1 MEMRV
6 TEDIAIGQDLTPRL
20 PPIAFALHDS
30 ALNSHCSACFCPLP
44 PQPFPPSNTLDVP
57 TILYCSPHCSSLDSS
72 LHLSS
77 GEQHLLSH
85 LRQSPPSTWD
95 DSSDLRLSLRLL
107 HIFQNKFSRIL
118 SGSLNRDHKLFVEG
132 NNENPFP
139 ENEKSEGPNDYYY
152 GNEDQNCGD
161 KEGFIQNDVVF
172 ERIAGLMTNRERLTF
187 HNHEKWKDPYE
198 NSEHVEGYEEV
209 QSEFERI
216 QEGAKAMEVARR
228 MCLGDSASLDS
239 QEEEMVLC
247 LVLTNAVEVH
257 DKNGCSLGIAV
268 YDNKFS
274 WINHSCSPNAC
285 YRFSLGLEHNEE
297 PLLKIFPA
305 ATKNVFANANGNDV
319 IVEGDTKAPLSGRY
333 GYDYGPRVIVRSIKA
348 VNKGEEVT
356 IAYADLLQPKE
367 MRQSELWL
375 KYKFKCRCQRCSA
388 VPVTYVDSCL
398 QAVRTVNRDI
408 YTGEEFKNLIKAF
421 DDTITDYLSFSEP
434 KSCFEKLERLLS
446 NGEFDDQIKMKAT
459 KSDQKLKLHP
469 FHHVLLNAYTTLAS
483 AYKVYTSELL
493 ALDSDSNNLQAFSMC
508 KLSAAYSLLLA
519 GVSNHLFTF
528 ETSLMASVANF
539 WINAGESLRSLIK
552 SFNLE
557 SSSILSHK
565 CRDCS
570 IVGIYGHGHC
580 QNVQLEEINKQQL
593 NCIANI
599 TSKVWIPLA
608 YGSSYL
614 GSIQNPIDFSWLQSA
629 GPFIG
634 FSRVEECSEQVRIDL
649 VWLSSHCLRY
659 GALLSSI
666 CYGFPLSDDM

>member
-6 TEDIAIGQDLTPRL
+6 TEDMSIGQDLTPPL
-20 PPIAFALHDS
+20 PPLAFALHDS
-30 ALNSHCSACFCPLP
+30 ALNSHCSACFYPLP
-44 PQPFPPSNTLDVP
+44 PQPFTPSNSLNPHHAP

-77 GEQHLLSH
+77 GEQH

-107 HIFQNKFSRIL
+107 HIFQDKFSRIL
-118 SGSLNRDHKLFVEG
+118 SGSVNRDHRLFVGG

-139 ENEKSEGPNDYYY
+139 ENDKSEGPNDYYH
-152 GNEDQNCGD
+152 GNENQNSGD
-161 KEGFIQNDVVF
+161 KEGFSQNDVVF
-172 ERIAGLMTNRERLTF
+172 ERIAGLMTNREKLTF
-187 HNHEKWKDPYE
+187 HNHEKWKDPNE

-228 MCLGDSASLDS
+228 MCLGDTVSLDS

-268 YDNKFS
+268 YDNTFS

-285 YRFSLGLEHNEE
+285 YRFSLGLEQNEE

-305 ATKNVFANANGNDV
+305 AIKNVFGNANGNDV

-333 GYDYGPRVIVRSIKA
+333 GYGYGPRVIVRSIKA

-356 IAYADLLQPKE
+356 IAYTDLLQPK
-367 MRQSELWL
+367 
-375 KYKFKCRCQRCSA
+375 A
-388 VPVTYVDSCL
+388 VC
-398 QAVRTVNRDI
+398 TVNRDS
-408 YTGEEFKNLIKAF
+408 YTGEEIKNLIKAF
-421 DDTITDYLSFSEP
+421 DDTITDYLSFSKL
-434 KSCFEKLERLLS
+434 KSCFEKLESLLS
-446 NGEFDDQIKMKAT
+446 NGEFDDQIKMKN
-459 KSDQKLKLHP
+459 QKLKLHP
-469 FHHVLLNAYTTLAS
+469 FHHVSLNAYTTLAS
-483 AYKVYTSELL
+483 AYKVYASDLL
-493 ALDSDSNNLQAFSMC
+493 ALDSDGNNLQAFTMC

-539 WINAGESLRSLIK
+539 WIIAGESLRSLIK
-552 SFNLE
+552 IFNLE

-570 IVGIYGHGHC
+570 VTGIYGHGHC

-593 NCIANI
+593 NCIANR
-599 TSKVWIPLA
+599 TSKVWSSLA
-608 YGSSYL
+608 SGSSYL
-614 GSIQNPIDFSWLQSA
+614 GLIQNPIDFSWLQSA

-634 FSRVEECSEQVRIDL
+634 FSRVDIEVEECSEQVRIDL
-649 VWLSSHCLRY
+649 VQLSSSCLRY